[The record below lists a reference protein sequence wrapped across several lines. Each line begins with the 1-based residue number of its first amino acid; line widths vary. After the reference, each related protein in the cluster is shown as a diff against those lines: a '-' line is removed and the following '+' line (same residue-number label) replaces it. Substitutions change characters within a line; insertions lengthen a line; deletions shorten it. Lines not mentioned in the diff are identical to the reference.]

1 MAFSLKQLIP
11 FLNLETE
18 QVSDGDFQ
26 HNQEINHV
34 FQLLKETR
42 TALKITLPDSNKA
55 FSSSILAVDLANG
68 QFTLD
73 EIFPVDGH
81 KLFES
86 IGILIAHAELRGARI
101 TFEARLVSLDNSR
114 PIASYN
120 CQIPESISYA
130 QRRGEYR
137 VSVPPTHMLEVTAEH
152 RKTRQLLQGN
162 LTDLSTQGIGVNFN
176 TSHTIKPGDQLTNCH
191 LLLPTNESVK
201 FAIEV
206 RHIESTALD
215 TIRVGGTLLELD
227 NRSGELISRLV
238 RQLERAKIKS

>member
-1 MAFSLKQLIP
+1 MAFSLKQFIP

-18 QVSDGDFQ
+18 QVSDGDIR
-26 HNQEINHV
+26 HNQKINGI
-34 FQLLKETR
+34 FQLLKENR
-42 TALKITLPDSNKA
+42 TPLRITLPDSNKA
-55 FSSSILAVDLANG
+55 FSSNILAVDLANRL
-68 QFTLD
+68 FTLD
-73 EIFPVDGH
+73 EIYPVDGH

-86 IGILIAHAELRGARI
+86 TGMLIAEAELRGAKI
-101 TFEARLVSLDNSR
+101 TFEARLVSSDNSR

-120 CQIPESISYA
+120 CQIPESVSYI

-137 VSVPPTHMLEVTAEH
+137 VSVPPSHMLQITAEH

-176 TSHTIKPGDQLTNCH
+176 TAHTIKPGDQLTNCH
-191 LLLPTNESVK
+191 LLLPTNETVD

-215 TIRVGGTLLELD
+215 TIRVGGTMLELD
-227 NRSGELISRLV
+227 NRSGELINRLV
-238 RQLERAKIKS
+238 RQLERANIKR